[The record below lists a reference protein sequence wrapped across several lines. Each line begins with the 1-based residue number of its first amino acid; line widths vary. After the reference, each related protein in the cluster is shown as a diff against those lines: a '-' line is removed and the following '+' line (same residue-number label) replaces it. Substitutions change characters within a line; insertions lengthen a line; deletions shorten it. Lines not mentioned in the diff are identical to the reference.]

1 MILDLQ
7 TMFSGSVSS
16 AGVTTGQAITATAI
30 SDNVLDLRQSTAL
43 ATADESVA
51 NREEYLVILCTVA
64 ANGADA
70 AKTLTVTLESSAAVG
85 LTTTNTHWTSVA
97 FTGAQLVAGFT
108 LARILLPSDS
118 YKRYLGL
125 RYTVSAGFTA
135 FNIVAFITP
144 DAQRNVIY
152 PIGYT
157 IDV

>member
-7 TMFSGSVSS
+7 TMLSGAVNS
-16 AGVTTGQAITATAI
+16 AGVTTGDAITATAI
-30 SDNVLDLRQSTAL
+30 SANVLDLRNSSLAL
-43 ATADESVA
+43 ADESVS
-51 NREEYLVILCTVA
+51 NVNEYLVILCTVA
-64 ANGADA
+64 AAGGDA

-85 LTTTNTHWTSVA
+85 LTSSTVHWTSPA
-97 FTGAQLVAGFT
+97 YTGAQLVAGFV
-108 LARILLPSDS
+108 LGRFILPSGD

-135 FNIVAFITP
+135 FNIVAFLTP